1 MIARRIGM
9 SHDGMAPWR
18 VVRATLCLLVAV
30 FLLAP
35 LCVVVII
42 SFSAAPFLQFPPPG
56 FSLRWYAQLFST
68 PAWIDALA
76 VSVKMMVPSSILAT
90 SIGTAAAY
98 ALVRGRVPG
107 ARLVMACLMLPIVVP
122 GMITAAA
129 LFGVYRGLGL
139 NGTLAGLII
148 GHTVLNLPYVLAT
161 VSSAL
166 RVQDA
171 RLEQAAATLGAPP
184 WATFRHITLPLIL
197 PAVLSSFLVAM
208 ILSFDELI
216 VSLFVSSA
224 RVRPVAVQMWSNLM
238 GDFDPTIAAIA
249 TVCFVF
255 AFLVLLADLALRA
268 GRGLRLI

>member
-1 MIARRIGM
+1 M
-9 SHDGMAPWR
+9 SNDGMTSWR
-18 VVRATLCLLVAV
+18 IVRGGLCLLVAV

-35 LCVVVII
+35 LVVVVII
-42 SFSAAPFLQFPPPG
+42 SFSSAPFLQFPPPG
-56 FSLRWYAQLFST
+56 LSLRWYMQLFST
-68 PAWIDALA
+68 PAWTNALV
-76 VSVKMMVPSSILAT
+76 VSVEMLVPSSILAT
-90 SIGTAAAY
+90 LMGTAAAY

-107 ARLVMACLMLPIVVP
+107 ATFIMACLMLPIVVP

-139 NGTLAGLII
+139 NGTLTGLVI
-148 GHTVLNLPYVLAT
+148 GHTVLNLPYVVAT

-171 RLEQAAATLGAPP
+171 RLEQAASTLGAPP
-184 WATFRHITLPLIL
+184 WATFRRITLPLIL
-197 PAVLSSFLVAM
+197 PAVLSSLLVAM

-224 RVRPVAVQMWSNLM
+224 RVRPVAVQMWSNLL

-249 TVCFVF
+249 SVCFLF
-255 AFLVLLADLALRA
+255 ALLVMAADLALRP
-268 GRGLRLI
+268 GRTLRIG